1 MSQSLENNFIID
13 VKNLTKVYGEKT
25 VVDNISLQ
33 VREGDIYGFL
43 GPNGSGKTTSIR
55 MVCGLLPITKG
66 EGTCLGYDIG
76 THASVIKQ
84 QVGYMT
90 QKFTLYPDLT
100 VKENLKIFARLHS
113 LKNIK
118 EAVNKTI
125 DNLQMGK
132 ARANQKAYELSG
144 GWKQRLALG
153 VATIHDPKLLLLDE
167 PTAGVDPKARREFWD
182 YISTLSSKGI
192 TTLVSTHYMDEA
204 ERCNKLSYIAYG
216 KLLSSGTQKD
226 IIDSCGI
233 KTYNISG
240 KNVYR
245 VVLELQGNEKIEQVS
260 MFGSSVHLSVK
271 NNVDVADIQKEY
283 SEFEWHKIDTSL
295 EDAFI
300 FLMKSQQDNFA

>member
-1 MSQSLENNFIID
+1 MNQSLEDNFIID
-13 VKNLTKVYGEKT
+13 VKKLTKVYGEKT

-66 EGTCLGYDIG
+66 EGTCLGYDID

-118 EAVNKTI
+118 EAVDKTI
-125 DNLQMGK
+125 EKLQMGK

-216 KLLSSGTQKD
+216 KLISSGTQKD

-245 VVLELQGNEKIEQVS
+245 VVLELQDNKKIEQVS

-271 NNVDVADIQKEY
+271 NNIDVTDIQKEY
-283 SEFEWHKIDTSL
+283 REFEWHKIDTSL

>member
-1 MSQSLENNFIID
+1 MSSDKFIID
-13 VKNLTKVYGEKT
+13 VKNLTKVYGTKT
-25 VVDNISLQ
+25 VVNNIDLR

-55 MVCGLLPITKG
+55 MVCGLLPITSG
-66 EGTCLGYDIG
+66 SGTCLGFDIG
-76 THASVIKQ
+76 THARDIKQ

-100 VKENLKIFARLHS
+100 IRENLKIFARLH
-113 LKNIK
+113 NIK
-118 EAVNKTI
+118 DIKGSVDRTI
-125 DNLQMGK
+125 DDLQIGQ
-132 ARANQKAYELSG
+132 ARSQQKAGELSG

-153 VATIHDPKLLLLDE
+153 VATIHNPKLLLLDE

-182 YISTLSSKGI
+182 HISTLSSRGV

-216 KLLSSGTQKD
+216 NLLSSGTMAD
-226 IIDSCGI
+226 IIESCHI
-233 KTYNISG
+233 RTYNIVG
-240 KNVYR
+240 KNVYDI
-245 VVLELQGNEKIEQVS
+245 VAKLHAHPDVEQAS

-271 NNVDVADIQKEY
+271 NEVDISPIQKDYMGYKWQE
-283 SEFEWHKIDTSL
+283 IDTSL

-300 FLMKSQQDNFA
+300 YLMKSQQDNFA

>member
-1 MSQSLENNFIID
+1 MDAEKELIID

-25 VVDNISLQ
+25 VVDNIDLQ
-33 VREGDIYGFL
+33 VQKGDIYGFL

-76 THASVIKQ
+76 THSGAIKQ

-100 VKENLKIFARLHS
+100 VRENLKIFARLHS

-118 EAVNKTI
+118 EAVEKTI
-125 DNLQMGK
+125 DNLQIGK

-182 YISTLSSKGI
+182 YISGLSSRGI

-226 IIDSCGI
+226 IISGCNI
-233 KTYNISG
+233 KTYNIVG
-240 KNVYR
+240 KGVYK
-245 VVLELQGNEKIEQVS
+245 LISELQEHPDVEQIS
-260 MFGSSVHLSVK
+260 MFGSSAHLSVK
-271 NNVDVADIQKEY
+271 KDVDVSPIEAQYKEFGWQ
-283 SEFEWHKIDTSL
+283 EIDTSL

-300 FLMKSQQDNFA
+300 YLMSSQKDNFA

>member
-1 MSQSLENNFIID
+1 MNQSLEDNFIID
-13 VKNLTKVYGEKT
+13 VKKLTKVYGEKT

-118 EAVNKTI
+118 EAVDKTI
-125 DNLQMGK
+125 ENLQMGK

-144 GWKQRLALG
+144 GWRQRLALG

-245 VVLELQGNEKIEQVS
+245 VVLELQDNEKIEQVS

-271 NNVDVADIQKEY
+271 NNVDVKDIQKEY